1 MKISENKSYHLRESP
16 SSKKTKKKK
25 HKQSTTIA
33 TKK

>member
-16 SSKKTKKKK
+16 SSKKTKKK